1 MKMRNSLIHKFK
13 MEEIQ
18 KTEKSLQ
25 IEIMKKLENKIAV
38 RMMTKKYKKLVGLEQ
53 IKSPL
58 EENSSDDE
66 NGNENIE
73 QRKASFGARS
83 ISRKKI
89 I

>member
-38 RMMTKKYKKLVGLEQ
+38 RMMTKKYKKLVGLE
-53 IKSPL
+53 
-58 EENSSDDE
+58 
-66 NGNENIE
+66 
-73 QRKASFGARS
+73 
-83 ISRKKI
+83 
-89 I
+89 